1 MKRLASG
8 LFALSLSAVALSAA
22 AAPAEA
28 ADYPAR
34 PVQIIVP
41 YNAGGGTDLT
51 ARLIA
56 QTMEKYL
63 GGTVIVR
70 NQPGGG
76 GAIGTSA
83 TLHAKPDG
91 YTLGTGSQGP
101 LVMLPHYGGID
112 YKIADADFLALIG
125 RNLMVVAVNK
135 NAPFQDGKGFLAYA
149 KAHPGELTVGNSGA
163 GGANQIAM
171 EGLAMAAD
179 VKVKSM
185 PFGGSIA
192 AITACIGGHIQA
204 VVAHPAELLNHV
216 KAGNLKAVM
225 VMEDKRVPE
234 LPDAVTTKELGVD
247 FTWAAWKGIIAP
259 KGLPADVRAK
269 LADALDKTF
278 HDKAFLAKMKDMGED
293 VDYRASEGYKALAMK
308 DAEVAEKVIRSIG
321 LYGMNVNKKK

>member
-8 LFALSLSAVALSAA
+8 LFAFALSAA
-22 AAPAEA
+22 ALAAVAAAAA

-56 QTMEKYL
+56 QTLEKYL
-63 GGTVIVR
+63 GGTVLVR

-76 GAIGTSA
+76 GGIGTSA
-83 TLHAKPDG
+83 ALHARPDG

-101 LVMLPHYGGID
+101 LAMLPHYGGID
-112 YKIADADFLALIG
+112 YTIQDVDFLALIG

-135 NAPFQDGKGFLAYA
+135 NAPIKDGKAFLAYA
-149 KAHPGELTVGNSGA
+149 EAHPGRLTVGNSGA

-171 EGLAMAAD
+171 EGFAMAAG
-179 VKVKSM
+179 VQVKSL

-204 VVAHPAELLNHV
+204 VVAHPAELIDHV
-216 KAGNLKAVM
+216 KAGNLRVVM
-225 VMEDKRVPE
+225 VFEDERIPAF
-234 LPDAVTTKELGVD
+234 PDAETAKELGVD
-247 FTWAAWKGIIAP
+247 FTWAAWKGLIAP
-259 KGLPADVRAK
+259 KGLPAAVRAK
-269 LADALDKTF
+269 LVAALDKTF
-278 HDKAFLAKMKDMGED
+278 HDKAFLAKMTGMGED
-293 VDYRASEGYKALAMK
+293 VDYRRSAEFKRLAER
-308 DAEVAEKVIRSIG
+308 DAVVAGNVIRAIG
-321 LYGMNVNKKK
+321 LYGMNGKTK